1 MNLLSIEN
9 ISKSYSE
16 KPLFKQVSL
25 GIDEGDKI
33 GIIGVNG
40 TGKSTF
46 LNVIAGVEVL
56 DEGRIL
62 MANKVNIEYLPQNPE
77 FDEDATV
84 LEQIFKVDS
93 PVMQLIRQYEFAL
106 EELQSSPGEE
116 IFQRKLLSLNVQM
129 DSMNA
134 WQVESEAKAVLTKL
148 GISNFNS
155 KIGTFSGGQKKRVA
169 LAASLITPCELLIL
183 DEPTNHIDNE
193 SVEWLEQYLNKRKGA
208 LLMITHDRYF
218 LDRVS
223 NKIIEL
229 DKGRLF
235 SYDGNYSSFLEK
247 KIEREELEESIERKR
262 QGLFVK
268 ELAWMRK
275 GAKARTTKQKARIDR
290 FDKLVEDRIDL
301 STNKLEMSSV
311 STRLGKKII
320 ELKDISKSFGE
331 KKVIDNFS
339 HIMVRGDR
347 IGIIGA
353 NGTGKST
360 LVNIIAG
367 IIKPDSGSIDTGE
380 TVNIGYFT
388 QGNDELDGSLRV
400 IDYIKQIAEFLETS
414 DGEKIS
420 ASQMLE
426 RFLFEPEVQYTPISM
441 LSGGEKRRLFLLN
454 VLMGAPNILLLDEP
468 TNDLDIQTLTILED
482 YIEEF
487 NGVVIVVSHDRYF
500 LDSVAET
507 IFIFNEDGVIDKYV
521 GSYSNYCAMKKLK
534 GEEESEDK
542 NNKQKY
548 GDKNIIEEDK
558 KAKPIKFT
566 YKEGNEFQ
574 EIDSVIETAEEKLA
588 KITKKLN
595 DAGSDFELA
604 EKLLK
609 EQVKASFE
617 LEHFM
622 GRWEYLNELNEK
634 IKNQ

>member
-62 MANKVNIEYLPQNPE
+62 MASKVNIEYLPQNPE
-77 FDEDATV
+77 FDEEATV

-93 PVMQLIRQYEFAL
+93 PVMQLIRQYEIAL
-106 EELQSSPGEE
+106 EKLQINPSEE
-116 IFQRKLLSLNVQM
+116 ILQRKLLSLNVQM
-129 DSMNA
+129 DAMNA
-134 WQVESEAKAVLTKL
+134 WQIESEAKSVLTKL

-155 KIGTFSGGQKKRVA
+155 IISTLSGGQKKRVA
-169 LAASLITPCELLIL
+169 LAASLITPCDLLIL

-235 SYDGNYSSFLEK
+235 SYEGNYSSFLEK
-247 KIEREELEESIERKR
+247 KVEREELEESIERKR
-262 QGLFVK
+262 QGQYVK

-290 FDKLVEDRIDL
+290 FDKLAEDKIDL
-301 STNKLEMSSV
+301 SDSKIEMSSV

-339 HIMVRGDR
+339 HILVRGDR

-367 IIKPDSGSIDTGE
+367 SIKPDSGIIDTGE

-388 QGNDELDGSLRV
+388 QGNDELDGTLRV
-400 IDYIKQIAEFLETS
+400 IDYIKQIAEFLETA

-426 RFLFEPEVQYTPISM
+426 RFLFEPSVQYTPISM

-468 TNDLDIQTLTILED
+468 TNDLDIQTLTVLES

-507 IFIFNEDGVIDKYV
+507 IFIFNENGFIDKYV
-521 GSYSNYCAMKKLK
+521 GSYSDYCVMKKIK
-534 GEEESEDK
+534 SEEDSEDK
-542 NNKQKY
+542 NNKQKDV
-548 GDKNIIEEDK
+548 DKNIFEEDK
-558 KAKPIKFT
+558 KIKPIKFT
-566 YKEGNEFQ
+566 YKEQNEFD
-574 EIDSVIETAEEKLA
+574 EIDSVIEAAEEKLSN
-588 KITKKLN
+588 ITKKLN
-595 DAGSDFELA
+595 QVGSDFELA
-604 EKLLK
+604 EKLLE
-609 EQVKASFE
+609 EQAKASVD

-622 GRWEYLNELNEK
+622 GRWEYLNELDEK
-634 IKNQ
+634 IKTK

>member
-16 KPLFKQVSL
+16 RALFKEVSL

-46 LNVIAGVEVL
+46 LKVIAGVEVL
-56 DEGRIL
+56 DAGRIL

-77 FDEDATV
+77 FDEEATV
-84 LEQIFKVDS
+84 LEQIFKGDS
-93 PVMQLIRQYEFAL
+93 TVMQLLRQYEIAL
-106 EELQSSPGEE
+106 EDLQRSSGEE
-116 IFQRKLLSLNVQM
+116 ILQRKLLSLNAQM
-129 DSMNA
+129 DAMNA
-134 WQVESEAKAVLTKL
+134 WQIESEAKAVLTKL

-155 KIGTFSGGQKKRVA
+155 KIGTLSGGQKKRVA
-169 LAASLITPCELLIL
+169 LAASLISPAELLIL
-183 DEPTNHIDNE
+183 DEPTNHIDDE

-235 SYDGNYSSFLEK
+235 SYEGNYSNFLEK
-247 KIEREELEESIERKR
+247 KIEREELEQSMERKR
-262 QGLFVK
+262 KSLFVK
-268 ELAWMRK
+268 ELAWIRK

-290 FDKLVEDRIDL
+290 FDKLGENKIEL
-301 STNKLEMSSV
+301 NTNKLEMSSV

-320 ELKDISKSFGE
+320 EIENISKSFGK

-339 HIMVRGDR
+339 HIMVKGDR

-367 IIKPDSGSIDTGE
+367 IIKPDSGTIEKGQ

-388 QGNDELDGSLRV
+388 QGNEELDGDLRV
-400 IDYIKQIAEFLETS
+400 IDYIKQIAEYLETA

-426 RFLFEPEVQYTPISM
+426 RFLFEPSVQYTPIAR

-482 YIEEF
+482 YLEEF
-487 NGVVIVVSHDRYF
+487 NGVVILVSHDRYF
-500 LDSVAET
+500 LDRVAEKIL
-507 IFIFNEDGVIDKYV
+507 IFKENGVIHKYV
-521 GSYSNYCAMKKLK
+521 GNYSDYCAMKNIKS
-534 GEEESEDK
+534 EEEAEEK
-542 NNKQKY
+542 NNKQKEQ
-548 GDKNIIEEDK
+548 DKDLAEETK
-558 KAKPIKFT
+558 KVKPIKFT
-566 YKEGNEFQ
+566 YKEQMEFD
-574 EIDSVIETAEEKLA
+574 EIDSVIENAEEKLFN
-588 KITKKLN
+588 INKKLG
-595 DAGSDFELA
+595 ATGSDFELIQ
-604 EKLLK
+604 KLLE
-609 EQVKASFE
+609 EQAKANKE

-622 GRWEYLNELNEK
+622 GRWEYLNELDEK
-634 IKNQ
+634 IKAK

>member
-16 KPLFKQVSL
+16 RALFKEVSL

-46 LNVIAGVEVL
+46 LKVIAGVEVL
-56 DEGRIL
+56 DAGRIL

-77 FDEDATV
+77 FDEEATV
-84 LEQIFKVDS
+84 LEQIFKGDS
-93 PVMQLIRQYEFAL
+93 TVMQLLRQYEIAL
-106 EELQSSPGEE
+106 EDLQRSSGEE
-116 IFQRKLLSLNVQM
+116 ILQRKLLSLNVQM
-129 DSMNA
+129 DAMNA
-134 WQVESEAKAVLTKL
+134 WQIESEAKAVLTKL

-155 KIGTFSGGQKKRVA
+155 KIGTLSGGQKKRVA
-169 LAASLITPCELLIL
+169 LAASLISPAELLIL
-183 DEPTNHIDNE
+183 DEPTNHIDDE

-235 SYDGNYSSFLEK
+235 SYEGNYSNFLEK
-247 KIEREELEESIERKR
+247 KIEREELEQSMERKR
-262 QGLFVK
+262 KSLFVK
-268 ELAWMRK
+268 ELAWIRK

-290 FDKLVEDRIDL
+290 FDKLGEDKIEL
-301 STNKLEMSSV
+301 NTNKLEMSSV

-320 ELKDISKSFGE
+320 EIENISKSFGK

-339 HIMVRGDR
+339 HIMVKGDR

-367 IIKPDSGSIDTGE
+367 IIKPDSGTIEKGQ

-388 QGNDELDGSLRV
+388 QGNEELDGDLRV
-400 IDYIKQIAEFLETS
+400 IDYIKQIAEYLETA

-426 RFLFEPEVQYTPISM
+426 RFLFEPSVQYTPIAR

-482 YIEEF
+482 YLEGF
-487 NGVVIVVSHDRYF
+487 NGVVILVSHDRYF
-500 LDSVAET
+500 LDRVAEKIL
-507 IFIFNEDGVIDKYV
+507 IFKENGVIDKYV
-521 GSYSNYCAMKKLK
+521 GNYSDYCAMKSNKCEDAA
-534 GEEESEDK
+534 EEK
-542 NNKQKY
+542 TYKQKEQA
-548 GDKNIIEEDK
+548 KNLAEETK
-558 KAKPIKFT
+558 KVKPIKFT
-566 YKEGNEFQ
+566 YKEQLEFD
-574 EIDSVIETAEEKLA
+574 EIDSIIEIAEEKLFN
-588 KITKKLN
+588 INKKLS
-595 DAGSDFELA
+595 ATGSDFELIQ
-604 EKLLK
+604 KLLE
-609 EQVKASFE
+609 EQAKANKE

-622 GRWEYLNELNEK
+622 GRWEYLNELDEK
-634 IKNQ
+634 IKEQ